1 MVRGYRSAAD
11 YSAHQS
17 CGLYRDCVRLSA
29 VLVLPIH
36 TALTRID
43 YSLVEAS
50 LDLGARPLKTFF
62 SVIVPADQRRDY
74 RRVDAGVHSGGW
86 EL

>member
-1 MVRGYRSAAD
+1 M
-11 YSAHQS
+11 
-17 CGLYRDCVRLSA
+17 
-29 VLVLPIH
+29 VLPIY

-62 SVIVPADQRRDY
+62 SIIVPLTKAESSPARCWFLSRRW
-74 RRVDAGVHSGGW
+74 AS
-86 EL
+86 L

>member
-1 MVRGYRSAAD
+1 KNLNLTDA
-11 YSAHQS
+11 QKQQI
-17 CGLYRDCVRLSA
+17 RDIMKAQRELMKRPLLEERRAMHDIIASDM
-29 VLVLPIH
+29 PIY

-62 SVIVPADQRRDY
+62 SIIVPLTK
-74 RRVDAGVHSGGW
+74 GGIIA
-86 EL
+86 